1 MRRHQSPKPMRRC
14 ISCRESKPQDELLRF
29 TLSGDTISADTEG
42 NSEGRGYYLCSKKDC
57 IENAIKRKAFNRA
70 CRKNVDAQSIERAVR
85 TALDVHGE
93 ELNVKES

>member
-29 TLSGDTISADTEG
+29 TLSGDSILADKDG
-42 NSEGRGYYLCSKKDC
+42 NSEGRGYYLCGSREC

-70 CRKNVDAQSIERAVR
+70 CRTNVDAKSIETAINI
-85 TALDVHGE
+85 ALDRQGE

>member
-29 TLSGDTISADTEG
+29 TLSGDTISADTDG
-42 NSEGRGYYLCSKKDC
+42 NSEGRGYYLCSRKEC

-70 CRKNVDAQSIERAVR
+70 CRTNVDADSIETAINI
-85 TALDVHGE
+85 ALDRQGE
-93 ELNVKES
+93 ELNVKKS